1 MTVILPQLQGVVLV
15 FVLTFARAGA
25 MIMLL
30 PVIGDAGVPPRVRLA
45 FALAV
50 SAALVSVTA
59 QYYPSVAPPPVQLAA
74 PFSRATTAGVVVGTM
89 ARLIMSALETAGT
102 LIATQTGLAFATTFD
117 PGQGTQTAMVSTFL
131 SLIGAMLVFESGL
144 HHLALGAI
152 SGSYTLLPPGA
163 ALPTGD

>member
-59 QYYPSVAPPPVQLAA
+59 RYYPSVAPPPQY
-74 PFSRATTAGVVVGTM
+74 PGWTR
-89 ARLIMSALETAGT
+89 
-102 LIATQTGLAFATTFD
+102 TGKGWF
-117 PGQGTQTAMVSTFL
+117 PCP
-131 SLIGAMLVFESGL
+131 
-144 HHLALGAI
+144 AI
-152 SGSYTLLPPGA
+152 RQRHCTRDA
-163 ALPTGD
+163 ER